1 VNKMDWNKDTDVT
14 LDYSVHS
21 HGDDKTTAVIS
32 QLVELTNLITNHLG
46 SNINPNDK
54 PTTPA
59 QKTAKKVDVI
69 RLANAVPI
77 VQNISKANNRKLS
90 RDFTGRSINKEDID
104 SVVEEEMKDY
114 SQRNEGVDEQEK
126 LLPQLAA
133 VAGAYVGNEIMN
145 DSEKKADAMT
155 TSEGKALLTSLQE
168 AANKL
173 RKFLMTTRVDS
184 SQALKPNDMRPNLG
198 QMK

>member
-1 VNKMDWNKDTDVT
+1 MDWNKDTDVT

-21 HGDDKTTAVIS
+21 HGDDKTTAVLT

-46 SNINPNDK
+46 SDINPNDK
-54 PTTPA
+54 ATTPA
-59 QKTAKKVDVI
+59 QKTAKKVDVV
-69 RLANAVPI
+69 RLATAVPI
-77 VQNISKANNRKLS
+77 VQTITKANNRIET

-104 SVVEEEMKDY
+104 AVVEEEMTGYDDK
-114 SQRNEGVDEQEK
+114 EK
-126 LLPQLAA
+126 LLPQMAA
-133 VAGAYVGNEIMN
+133 VGGALVADEVSN
-145 DSEKKADAMT
+145 DLERKADAMT

-184 SQALKPNDMRPNLG
+184 SQALKPNDMREDMPGFPN
-198 QMK
+198 K